1 MLTSIRGLTA
11 ATIATGLAFAATP
24 AFAADTV
31 SEETISQET
40 LTELGIEEQAV
51 SADDLVTVVDT
62 STPEVAVE
70 KIETSKASYA
80 AGESGFEF
88 SGNVALVSEYRFRGV
103 DLSGG
108 DIAVQGGVDL
118 AHSSGFYVGTWGS
131 SLDEDTVGYGHTELD
146 VYGGFSGDL
155 AEGLSFDLGVIAY
168 LYPNAGP
175 GDFDYVELYGSVGF
189 EFGPAEVTLGAAY
202 APEQDSLGNQ
212 DNIYVYTDVGV
223 GIPGTGLSVAGHLGY
238 TDGFLT
244 FTNDSKAFDW
254 SIGLETTVAGPVSLG
269 VAYVGAEGDIPAGN
283 YDFVDDAVVLTLS
296 ASI

>member
-11 ATIATGLAFAATP
+11 ATFATGLAFAATP
-24 AFAADTV
+24 ALANETTTT
-31 SEETISQET
+31 EESLI
-40 LTELGIEEQAV
+40 
-51 SADDLVTVVDT
+51 TVVD
-62 STPEVAVE
+62 SEQVERAVE
-70 KIETSKASYA
+70 ETEAKTVSYA

-131 SLDEDTVGYGHTELD
+131 SLDEDTVGFGHTELD
-146 VYGGFSGDL
+146 VYGGFGGDL
-155 AEGLSFDLGVIAY
+155 AEGVSFDLGVIAY

-175 GDFDYVELYGSVGF
+175 GDFDYIELYGSVGF
-189 EFGPAEVTLGAAY
+189 ELGPVETTVGVAY
-202 APEQDSLGNQ
+202 APDQDSLGST
-212 DNIYVYTDVGV
+212 DNLYVYTDVGV
-223 GIPGTGLSVAGHLGY
+223 GIPSTPLSVTGHLGY

-254 SIGLETTVAGPVSLG
+254 SIGVETAVAGPVSLG
-269 VAYVGAEGDIPAGN
+269 VAYVGAEGDIPTGQ

>member
-1 MLTSIRGLTA
+1 M
-11 ATIATGLAFAATP
+11 
-24 AFAADTV
+24 
-31 SEETISQET
+31 
-40 LTELGIEEQAV
+40 
-51 SADDLVTVVDT
+51 
-62 STPEVAVE
+62 
-70 KIETSKASYA
+70 
-80 AGESGFEF
+80 
-88 SGNVALVSEYRFRGV
+88 
-103 DLSGG
+103 
-108 DIAVQGGVDL
+108 
-118 AHSSGFYVGTWGS
+118 
-131 SLDEDTVGYGHTELD
+131 
-146 VYGGFSGDL
+146 
-155 AEGLSFDLGVIAY
+155 
-168 LYPNAGP
+168 
-175 GDFDYVELYGSVGF
+175 
-189 EFGPAEVTLGAAY
+189 TLGAAY